1 MLVIPAD
8 NRILYFARD
17 RGMFGFLSHFH
28 PAPILLDGEVWP
40 TVEHYYQAQK
50 LFDPA
55 YRQAIRDAATPAGPS
70 GWRPCPTS
78 LGGSRRNRGSGG
90 TELRPGLTGT
100 RSSWRS

>member
-50 LFDPA
+50 SFDPA
-55 YRQAIRDAATPAGPS
+55 YRQSDPGCGHP
-70 GWRPCPTS
+70 
-78 LGGSRRNRGSGG
+78 
-90 TELRPGLTGT
+90 RPGQAAGGPARPPSAGLGAIVVPEE
-100 RSSWRS
+100 RSFAPA

>member
-1 MLVIPAD
+1 MSPEMLVTPSD

-50 LFDPA
+50 SFDPA
-55 YRQAIRDAATPAGPS
+55 YRQAIRDAGTPGRVKAPRMGSQKRGVGARAQECLYWEAGAI
-70 GWRPCPTS
+70 
-78 LGGSRRNRGSGG
+78 
-90 TELRPGLTGT
+90 TEK
-100 RSSWRS
+100 